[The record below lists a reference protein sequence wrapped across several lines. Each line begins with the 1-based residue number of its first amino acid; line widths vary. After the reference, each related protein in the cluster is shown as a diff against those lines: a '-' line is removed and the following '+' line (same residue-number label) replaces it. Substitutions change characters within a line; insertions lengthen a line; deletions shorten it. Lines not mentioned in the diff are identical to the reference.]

1 MTNTPATISPCTED
15 FGVRLNTAKE
25 DYTAATNTYY
35 AAVKSNLSAAK
46 AQLAKAKT
54 FDEKKYWS
62 EKMEYYTSEL
72 RKLRYEAAALIWCVL
87 VGGLVVYALK

>member
-15 FGVRLNTAKE
+15 FGVRLNTAME

-46 AQLAKAKT
+46 AQLA

>member
-1 MTNTPATISPCTED
+1 MTNTLTIANPSTEN
-15 FGVRLNTAKE
+15 FAVRLNTAMD
-25 DYTAATNTYY
+25 DYTASTRAYF

-54 FDEKKYWS
+54 FEEKKYWN

-72 RKLRYEAAALIWCVL
+72 RKLRNEAASLIGFVL
-87 VGGLVVYALK
+87 VGGIVVYILK